1 MSLNRRRHAN
11 AVPIASIATWIL
23 VAAYFGTTGVYYV
36 YCKNRLH
43 QSGALIKKLEREREE
58 ARTHNEALR
67 SRIALLSS
75 RQELQRLYT
84 AGAIKLIPI
93 PPDRIL
99 HLGENDPPPTDDAVR
114 AVANERSRK

>member
-11 AVPIASIATWIL
+11 AVPLASIATWIL

-36 YCKNRLH
+36 YCKNHLH
-43 QSGALIKKLEREREE
+43 QTGALIKKLEREREE

-75 RQELQRLYT
+75 RQELQRLYA
-84 AGAIKLIPI
+84 AGAIKLVPI
-93 PPDRIL
+93 SPDRVL
-99 HLGENDPPPTDDAVR
+99 HLGESDAPAADDGVR
-114 AVANERSRK
+114 AVANERSRE